1 MPATLSL
8 LVAVIQ
14 PRMPVEEWVSMTD
27 GPISS
32 SRTARALVSTCSL
45 SGALNSGYWM
55 RRNWSSGVPGAHR
68 DADPGRLGRLYP
80 AELDPDNVG
89 DLLTLDSR
97 RINVLRSQ
105 LFAEA
110 INRHGGDAEVL
121 ILPEIGILGNTHFP
135 MSDLNNDEIADLL
148 SEFPRRE
155 GPRRARP
162 EAPQARQTSTMTGT

>member
-1 MPATLSL
+1 MP
-8 LVAVIQ
+8 IQ
-14 PRMPVEEWVSMTD
+14 VVWGD
-27 GPISS
+27 YI
-32 SRTARALVSTCSL
+32 
-45 SGALNSGYWM
+45 
-55 RRNWSSGVPGAHR
+55 
-68 DADPGRLGRLYP
+68 P

-135 MSDLNNDEIADLL
+135 MSDLNNEEIADLL
-148 SEFPRRE
+148 SEFLAEKGLDGRDRKHDRP
-155 GPRRARP
+155 AR
-162 EAPQARQTSTMTGT
+162 